1 MKFTVFNRRVA
12 VAAVAVMAASTFTV
26 IESAPAGAVSGYG
39 AISYSSN
46 GAAGWAT
53 GYPTRQAAG
62 DAANTSCGYT
72 DCSVLTSF
80 TGCGAVAR
88 SSSASLAQGGSGTTL
103 ARAEARALRLLG
115 TADGYIDTWA
125 CN

>member
-1 MKFTVFNRRVA
+1 MTFTVFTRRAA
-12 VAAVAVMAASTFTV
+12 VAAVAMVAASAFSV
-26 IESAPAGAVSGYG
+26 IESSPAGAVSGYG
-39 AISYSSN
+39 AIAYSSN
-46 GAAGWAT
+46 GASGWSVD
-53 GYPTRQAAG
+53 YPSRQAAG
-62 DAANTSCGYT
+62 EAAVNTCGYT

-88 SSSASLAQGGSGTTL
+88 SSSASVAQGGSGTTL

>member
-1 MKFTVFNRRVA
+1 MTFTVFSRRAA
-12 VAAVAVMAASTFTV
+12 VAAVAVMAASSFTV

-39 AISYSSN
+39 AIAYSSN
-46 GAAGWAT
+46 GASGWAID
-53 GYPTRQAAG
+53 YPSRAEAQQAAI
-62 DAANTSCGYT
+62 NSCGYT
-72 DCSVLTSF
+72 DCTALTTF

-88 SSSASLAQGGSGTTL
+88 SNSASAAQGGQGTTL

-115 TADGYIDTWA
+115 TADGYIDAWA